1 MEITVTGRHIAVTDA
16 LRDYATSKLETAAK
30 VFDIPMKIEVILRV
44 EKNPSISAPDIC
56 EVTVFVKGAVV
67 RVSEAAE
74 DMYASIDMAA
84 DRVARQIRKYKTK
97 VVDRRQR
104 GGATNGERAAVADVA
119 AAPVAPEVEEPAQEA
134 AQPDEDDDLVVR
146 EKLIE
151 FTSLTEDQA
160 LLQVDL
166 LGHDF
171 FVFTNADTG
180 DVNVMYRR
188 KHGGYGIIKP
198 VKPAPAMKD

>member
-1 MEITVTGRHIAVTDA
+1 MNIIVTGRHIAVTDA
-16 LRDYATSKLETAAK
+16 LRDYAIEKLNAATN
-30 VFDIPMKIEVILRV
+30 VFDIPMNAEVVLRV
-44 EKNPSISAPDIC
+44 EKNPSIPLSDVVEI
-56 EVTVFVKGAVV
+56 TVFLKGAVV
-67 RVSEAAE
+67 RVSEAST
-74 DMYASIDMAA
+74 DMYAAIDLAA
-84 DRVARQIRKYKTK
+84 DRVSRQIRKFKTK

-104 GGATNGERAAVADVA
+104 GAKPTPEPVVPAEPSAPAAE
-119 AAPVAPEVEEPAQEA
+119 AAPA
-134 AQPDEDDDLVVR
+134 DDDDDELLVR

-151 FTSLTEDQA
+151 FTPLTEDQA

-188 KHGGYGIIKP
+188 KSGGYGIIKP
-198 VKPAPAMKD
+198 IKPAPAIGE